1 MMTQNN
7 SNNITKIN
15 WSRAMN
21 IKELSAVFNVHRNTM
36 SKWLK
41 DQTIRNRQLSP
52 RKWEVAI
59 FELPYSLTSDNP
71 EMSYHNNSHEYF

>member
-21 IKELSAVFNVHRNTM
+21 IKELSAVFNVDRNTM

-41 DQTIRNRQLSP
+41 DQVICNRQLSA
-52 RKWEVAI
+52 RKWQVAKDE
-59 FELPYSLTSDNP
+59 FPNGLNEKKFP
-71 EMSYHNNSHEYF
+71 ENL

>member
-1 MMTQNN
+1 MIRQNN
-7 SNNITKIN
+7 SDISNVRWTHP
-15 WSRAMN
+15 MGL
-21 IKELSAVFNVHRNTM
+21 KEMSQIFDIHRNTM

-41 DQTIRNRQLSP
+41 NQTVRNRQLSP

-59 FELPYSLTSDNP
+59 FELPYDLTSDNP

>member
-1 MMTQNN
+1 MIRQNN
-7 SNNITKIN
+7 SDTSKVQ
-15 WSRAMN
+15 WTHPMGL
-21 IKELSAVFNVHRNTM
+21 KELSQIFDVHRNTM

-59 FELPYSLTSDNP
+59 FELPYGLTSDNL